1 MIVEQF
7 IQWVITATPEKRS
20 KATHAL
26 ARAYLQSDFEAED
39 MDAAE
44 AAMTFLLDDP
54 HQSVRM
60 ALADVLGGAENAPRH
75 IILGLLDD
83 VEEIAALIAAR
94 SPNLIDSELVD
105 IVATRELSLQRA
117 VAGRR
122 PLSVGV
128 AAAIIEVCSFEVCLL
143 LMENSDAEI
152 LPSALLRL
160 TERFGHEYEM
170 QQFLLHND
178 RLPIAARQII
188 VTNLSDELCENAA
201 MESRMDS
208 ERVEDVAREARDR
221 ATLTLARDI
230 DDSELPVLLLH
241 LRDSEQLTTVLM
253 LRAICAGQIM
263 FFVEALALLSG
274 VDNSRV
280 MALLKDNS
288 DKALYMLYKKAG
300 LPEEAYPAFSIAFD
314 VYVEEGAVLD
324 PTDQYRFTRIMIERV
339 LDRYRGQHF
348 DGVGELLTMLRRYA
362 SETARDAA
370 RNYVNLQISAA

>member
-26 ARAYLQSDFEAED
+26 ARAYLQSGFAAED

-54 HQSVRM
+54 DQSVRM
-60 ALADVLGGAENAPRH
+60 ALVDVLGGAENAPRH

-83 VEEIAALIAAR
+83 VEEIGALIAAR
-94 SPNLIDSELVD
+94 SPKLIDSELVD

-128 AAAIIEVCSFEVCLL
+128 AAAIVEVCSFEVCLL
-143 LMENSDAEI
+143 LMENPDADI
-152 LPSALLRL
+152 LPSTLLRL
-160 TERFGHEYEM
+160 TERFGHEYEI
-170 QQFLLHND
+170 QQLLLNND

-188 VTNLSDELCENAA
+188 VINLSDELCEHAV

-208 ERVEDVAREARDR
+208 ARAEDVAREARDR

-280 MALLKDNS
+280 IALLKDNS
-288 DKALYMLYKKAG
+288 GKALYTLYMKAG

-314 VYVEEGAVLD
+314 VYMEEGAVLD
-324 PTDQYRFTRIMIERV
+324 PADQYRFTRIMIERV